1 MSTILSH
8 SKKFIFFHNYK
19 VAGSSIS
26 NVLSKYEPHYWIRT
40 ALRKSG
46 IKKYYPHLANF
57 TRHASAVEVRELIDE
72 DTFNNYY
79 KFTFVRN
86 P

>member
-8 SKKFIFFHNYK
+8 SKRFIFFHNYK

-40 ALRKSG
+40 ALRKTG
-46 IKKYYPHLANF
+46 VKTYFPALANLPQ
-57 TRHASAVEVRELIDE
+57 HSSALQVRGLIDR
-72 DTFNNYY
+72 DIFDSYY
-79 KFTFVRN
+79 KFTFVRS